1 MNHTGKKI
9 GVALCLTLALSL
21 GTAGAAAVEADQ
33 PVELEKITI
42 STSVHG
48 DGQKIESI
56 TLAVDDAS
64 TLSGLTEED
73 FTFTGKSYTW
83 ASTYVGENPAS
94 PAAYRTTEAT
104 DFQADVTGVVV
115 DQAADTVTLTIENF
129 SPKYYYVESYAL
141 TCTANDALSFEN
153 TIAVHDDMSFDNSDS
168 RVELVTPVASEFTYV
183 SEAKSGDDV
192 TDFNYFLYTPE
203 DTSEPLP
210 LVLSNHGSG
219 DQMTLLA
226 NRVTLAWAEPGVQ
239 DAHPSYVLAPV
250 YPQVSGSADGN
261 VYQDEVIEK
270 TIALIQEM
278 IDDGRV
284 DPNRIYIEGKSMGG
298 GNTVKIAYR
307 YPDFFAAAMPL
318 CCTNSTGES
327 FETVA
332 EALKGLPM
340 YFIVG
345 EEDDL
350 AVNSLGFYDAL
361 QAAGGYKAKIHIYS
375 PEQMMARGVGKAHDV
390 EIISLEDSR
399 YFDWMFAQTKTD
411 EDTAIDYIRV
421 DTVSAPRGHTID
433 TITVYVKDP
442 AVLEGID
449 SPEDFQDAKLTGTT
463 YNWAST
469 IYEGEYRTET
479 TVPFEATITEVSVDG
494 NALTL
499 TFAPLKGYVDNDPA
513 QGVDETFSGFKKY
526 FYVNDFTVTCT
537 ANPSLSFTKSMVG
550 DTVCEQADAFAQF
563 TAKHTAGFDYNLYAP
578 QGYVENGTVKEALPL
593 VLVLHGSGD
602 QENLLANRMAV
613 SWTEPEVQAEMPCYV
628 LAPVFTKQAE
638 VADQEATT
646 AQAVA
651 LIQSMID
658 SGMVDPDRVYVM
670 GKSMGGKNTLRAY
683 TTYPD
688 FFAAAMPLSGGH
700 PFGDELDAK
709 AAIIQNKPIY
719 IIHSEGDS
727 STADSDALFAKL
739 QELGNTQALYKR
751 YTPEELVSEGIAVKP
766 HDTEILAAEDITFK
780 QWLMAQSLSN
790 EVPAPTPESGISDVA
805 ADAWYADA
813 VAQVMESGLM
823 NGTSDTTFGPNVT
836 MDRAM
841 LVTTLWRAMGSPE
854 ADDASFVDVE
864 AGSWYA
870 DAVNWAVANH
880 ITSGTSEAGTTFSP
894 TDAVTREQVAVF
906 LYQCAK
912 VQGVDVTVSGEDP
925 LATFGDAGSVSAW
938 AADAVTWAVEKGI
951 ISGNEAGALA
961 PQGSAS
967 RAEVATILVR
977 SLEIL
982 GL

>member
-1 MNHTGKKI
+1 MKHMGKKL
-9 GVALCLTLALSL
+9 GTALCLTLALSV
-21 GTAGAAAVEADQ
+21 GAVGASAAEAEQ
-33 PVELEKITI
+33 PVELEKITVN
-42 STSVHG
+42 TTVHG

-56 TLAVDDAS
+56 TLAVDDAA
-64 TLSGLTEED
+64 TLAGLTAED
-73 FTFTGKSYTW
+73 FTFTGKTYTW
-83 ASTYVGENPAS
+83 ASTYVGEDFAS
-94 PAAYRTTEAT
+94 PSAYRTTEAA
-104 DFQADVTGVVV
+104 DFTASVTAVAV
-115 DQAADTVTLTIENF
+115 DQDADTVTLTIEDF

-141 TCTANDALSFEN
+141 TCSANEALSFEN
-153 TIAVHDDMSFDNSDS
+153 TIAVHDDMSFDNSDE
-168 RVELVTPVASEFTYV
+168 RVEVITPVADDFTYV
-183 SEAKSGDDV
+183 SEPKSGDEV

-239 DAHPSYVLAPV
+239 ENHPAYVLAPV
-250 YPQVSGSADGN
+250 YPQVEGSAGGN
-261 VYQDEVIEK
+261 EYQDEVIEK

-278 IDDGRV
+278 IDDGKV
-284 DPNRIYIEGKSMGG
+284 DPDRIYIEGKSMGG

-332 EALKGLPM
+332 ETLKDLPM

-345 EEDDL
+345 EEDSL
-350 AVNSLGFYDAL
+350 AENSLGFYDAI
-361 QAAGGYKAKIHIYS
+361 QAAGGYKAKIHVYS

-399 YFDWMFAQTKTD
+399 YFDWMFSQVKEQPDAV
-411 EDTAIDYIRV
+411 IDYIRV

-433 TITVYVKDP
+433 TITVYVNDP
-442 AVLEGID
+442 AALEGID

-479 TVPFEATITEVSVDG
+479 TVPFEAQITGVSVDG

-499 TFAPLKGYVDNDPA
+499 TFAPLKGYVNDDPE

-526 FYVNDFTVTCT
+526 FYVDTFTVTCT
-537 ANPSLSFTKSMVG
+537 ANEDLSFTKDMVG
-550 DTVCEQADAFAQF
+550 DTVCEQADAFTQF
-563 TAKHTAGFDYNLYAP
+563 TARHTAAFDYNLYTPA
-578 QGYVENGTVKEALPL
+578 GYVENGTVKEALPL

-613 SWTEPEVQAEMPCYV
+613 SWTEPEVQEEMPCYV
-628 LAPVFTKQAE
+628 LAPVYTQQAE

-646 AQAVA
+646 AQAVDF
-651 LIQSMID
+651 IQSMID

-700 PFGDELDAK
+700 PFGDELAEKVAVIKD
-709 AAIIQNKPIY
+709 KPIY

-727 STADSDALFAKL
+727 STADSDALFAEL
-739 QELGNTQALYKR
+739 QAQGNEQALYKR

-790 EVPAPTPESGISDVA
+790 EAPAEEAAFTDVA
-805 ADAWYADA
+805 ADAWYAGA
-813 VAQVMESGLM
+813 VAQVTEKGLM
-823 NGTSDTTFGPNVT
+823 NGTSETTFSPEVT
-836 MDRAM
+836 MDRSM
-841 LVTTLWRAMGSPE
+841 LVTTLWRAMGAPE
-854 ADDASFVDVE
+854 ADAASFADV
-864 AGSWYA
+864 AADTWYTG
-870 DAVNWAVANH
+870 AVNWAVANG
-880 ITSGTSEAGTTFSP
+880 ITSGTSETTFSP

-906 LYQCAK
+906 LYNCAK
-912 VQGVDVTVSGEDP
+912 AQGADVAVE
-925 LATFGDAGSVSAW
+925 GDTLSSYADAASVSTW
-938 AADAVTWAVEKGI
+938 AADAMSWAVSNGI
-951 ISGNEAGALA
+951 ISGTDAGALA

-977 SLEIL
+977 SLELL
-982 GL
+982 GI

>member
-1 MNHTGKKI
+1 MKHTGKLF
-9 GVALCLTLALSL
+9 GSALCLALALSL
-21 GTAGAAAVEADQ
+21 GTAGASAAEAEQ

-42 STSVHG
+42 NTTVHG

-56 TLAVDDAS
+56 TLAVDDAA
-64 TLSGLTEED
+64 TLAGLTAED
-73 FTFTGKSYTW
+73 FTFTGKTYTW
-83 ASTYVGENPAS
+83 ASTYVGEDFAS
-94 PAAYRTTEAT
+94 PSAYRTTEAA
-104 DFQADVTGVVV
+104 DFTASVTAVAV
-115 DQAADTVTLTIENF
+115 DQDADTVTLTIEDF

-141 TCTANDALSFEN
+141 TCSANEALSFEN
-153 TIAVHDDMSFDNSDS
+153 TIAVHDDMSFDNSDE
-168 RVELVTPVASEFTYV
+168 RVEVITPVADDFTYV
-183 SEAKSGDDV
+183 SEPKSGDEV

-210 LVLSNHGSG
+210 LVLSTHGSG

-239 DAHPSYVLAPV
+239 EAHPSYVLAPV
-250 YPQVSGSADGN
+250 YPQVEGSADGN
-261 VYQDEVIEK
+261 EYQDEVIEK

-278 IDDGRV
+278 IDDGKV
-284 DPNRIYIEGKSMGG
+284 DPDRIYIEGKSMGG

-332 EALKGLPM
+332 ETLKDLPM

-345 EEDDL
+345 EEDGL
-350 AVNSLGFYDAL
+350 AENSLGFYDAI
-361 QAAGGYKAKIHIYS
+361 QAAGGYKAKIHVYS

-390 EIISLEDSR
+390 EIISLEDGR
-399 YFDWMFAQTKTD
+399 YFDWMFSQVKEQPDAV
-411 EDTAIDYIRV
+411 IDYIRV

-433 TITVYVKDP
+433 TITVYVNDP

-469 IYEGEYRTET
+469 IYEGEYRSDT
-479 TVPFEATITEVSVDG
+479 TVPFEAQITGVSVDG

-499 TFAPLKGYVDNDPA
+499 TFAPLKGYVDDDPE
-513 QGVDETFSGFKKY
+513 QGVDETFAGFKKY
-526 FYVNDFTVTCT
+526 FYVDTFTVTCT
-537 ANPSLSFTKSMVG
+537 ANEDLSFTKDMVG
-550 DTVCEQADAFAQF
+550 DTVCEQADAFSRF
-563 TAKHTAGFDYNLYAP
+563 TAQHTAAFDYNLYTPA
-578 QGYVENGTVKEALPL
+578 GYVEDGVVKEALPL

-613 SWTEPEVQAEMPCYV
+613 SWTEPEVQEQMPCYV
-628 LAPVFTKQAE
+628 LAPVYTKQAE

-646 AQAVA
+646 AQAVDF
-651 LIQSMID
+651 IQSMID

-700 PFGDELDAK
+700 PFEDQLAEK
-709 AAIIQNKPIY
+709 VAIIKDKPIY

-727 STADSDALFAKL
+727 STEQSDALFAEL
-739 QELGNTQALYKR
+739 QAQGNEQALYKR
-751 YTPEELVSEGIAVKP
+751 YTPEEFFFDGLAVKP
-766 HDTEILAAEDITFK
+766 HDTEIIVAEDISFK
-780 QWLMAQSLSN
+780 EWLMAQSLSG
-790 EVPAPTPESGISDVA
+790 EAPAEEAAFTDVA
-805 ADAWYADA
+805 ADAWYAGA
-813 VAQVMESGLM
+813 VAQVTEKGLM
-823 NGTSDTTFGPNVT
+823 NGTSETTFSPEVT
-836 MDRAM
+836 MDRSM

-854 ADDASFVDVE
+854 AEPAAFSDVE
-864 AGSWYA
+864 AGTWYA
-870 DAVNWAVANH
+870 DAVDWAVANG
-880 ITSGTSEAGTTFSP
+880 ITSGTGEETFSP
-894 TDAVTREQVAVF
+894 TAPVTREQVAVF
-906 LYQCAK
+906 LYNCA
-912 VQGVDVTVSGEDP
+912 GAPE
-925 LATFGDAGSVSAW
+925 ADAAALDSFADAASVNDW
-938 AADAVTWAVEKGI
+938 AADAMAWAVGNGI
-951 ISGNEAGALA
+951 ISGTGTGALA
-961 PQGSAS
+961 PQGSAT

-977 SLEIL
+977 SLDIL
-982 GL
+982 GI